1 MDMTSAAEAR
11 SWYENQRLGGSP
23 STGGLGSTHQ
33 NAGSGV
39 DASDMGAF
47 YAIENGSAHRRYGY
61 GYGSHGKLNNKYYF

>member
-23 STGGLGSTHQ
+23 NTTTSAHQ
-33 NAGSGV
+33 SASSGV

-47 YAIENGSAHRRYGY
+47 YALENGTAHRRYSY
-61 GYGSHGKLNNKYYF
+61 ASYGSHGKSFL